1 MMRGPVPYRASH
13 APHRW
18 GERPLTVA
26 KNAKVAKELRAG
38 LQSAFVQ
45 HLTMGRP
52 IALALF
58 GNEQHPPILFYVTL
72 ASVLRESF
80 EIITRC

>member
-38 LQSAFVQ
+38 LQSAFAQ
-45 HLTMGRP
+45 HLTMSWLM
-52 IALALF
+52 ALAL
-58 GNEQHPPILFYVTL
+58 L
-72 ASVLRESF
+72 AMNSIPRYCSINAGQRASRKL
-80 EIITRC
+80 